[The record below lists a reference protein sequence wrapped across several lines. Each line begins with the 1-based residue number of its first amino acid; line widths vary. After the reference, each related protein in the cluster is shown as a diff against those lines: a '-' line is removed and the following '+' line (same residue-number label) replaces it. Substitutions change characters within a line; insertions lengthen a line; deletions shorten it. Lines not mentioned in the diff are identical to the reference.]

1 MIIKNVKMLENV
13 RHMKFKEQ
21 GTILKTQKEKTITTK
36 KKKQKKTS
44 VY

>member
-1 MIIKNVKMLENV
+1 MIIKNVKILENV

-21 GTILKTQKEKTITTK
+21 GTILKTLKKKTITTTTT
-36 KKKQKKTS
+36 KKTS

>member
-21 GTILKTQKEKTITTK
+21 GTILKTQK
-36 KKKQKKTS
+36 KKQ
-44 VY
+44 